1 MTAAPARIRAIRGQ
15 AVSLTGNP
23 FLSEGCLQH
32 VADAL
37 ILIEDGRITDFGD
50 FSDLSDRIPAGVE
63 VVAYENALILPGL
76 IDTHVHYPQLQMIAS
91 YGEQLLAWLEKYTFP
106 AELQFADQAHAERVA
121 RLFFREILG
130 AGTTTAV
137 VYCTVHPGSVEAFFA
152 ESARFNT
159 RMIAG
164 KVLMDRNAPAG
175 LLDTA
180 QRGYDESRAL
190 IERWHGRG
198 RQHYCVTPRF
208 APSCTQA
215 QLDAAGTLMREH
227 DALFLQTHLCENT
240 DEIAWVREL
249 FPDRASYLDVY
260 VQSGL
265 VGPRTVLGHAV
276 HMSEED
282 FCTCHARGA
291 AIAHCP
297 TSNGFLGSG
306 LFRLF
311 DALDP
316 RRPVRVGLGTDVGA
330 GTTLSLLKTLGE
342 SYKVAA
348 LRGTKLDAV
357 RAFWLATLGGAEAL
371 RLDDRIGRIAPG
383 HDADLCVLDLA
394 ATPLLGFRTGTC
406 ASIEELLFVL
416 MTLGDHRTVRAT
428 WVAGEAVYDNRRAGD
443 PLVYPG
449 TDGAVGAGA

>member
-1 MTAAPARIRAIRGQ
+1 MTEAPAPVRAIRGQ

-32 VADAL
+32 FADAL
-37 ILIEDGRITDFGD
+37 ILIEDGRIAAFGD
-50 FSDLSDRIPAGVE
+50 YAELADRIPLGTE
-63 VVAYENALILPGL
+63 VTAYENALILPGL

-106 AELQFADQAHAERVA
+106 AELQFSDQAHAEKVA
-121 RLFFREILG
+121 KLFFREILG

-137 VYCTVHPGSVEAFFA
+137 VYCTVHPGSVDAFFA
-152 ESARFNT
+152 ESERFNT

-164 KVLMDRNAPAG
+164 KVLMDRNAPAA

-180 QRGYDESRAL
+180 RRGYEESKAL
-190 IERWHGRG
+190 IARWHGRG

-208 APSCTQA
+208 APCCTEA
-215 QLDAAGTLMREH
+215 QLDAAGTLLREH
-227 DALFLQTHLCENT
+227 DGLFLQTHLCENT

-249 FPDRASYLDVY
+249 FPERKSYLDVY
-260 VQSGL
+260 AHSGL
-265 VGPRTVLGHAV
+265 VGPRSVFGHAI

-282 FCTCHARGA
+282 FCTCHTSGA

-330 GTTLSLLKTLGE
+330 GTTLSLLKTLGD

-348 LRGTKLDAV
+348 LRGTKLDAEK
-357 RAFWLATLGGAEAL
+357 AFWLATLGGAQAL
-371 RLDDRIGRIAPG
+371 RLDDRIGRIAQG
-383 HDADLCVLDLA
+383 YDADLCVLDLA

-406 ASIEELLFVL
+406 GSIEELLFVL

-428 WVAGEAVYDNRRAGD
+428 WVAGEPVYDNRREGD
-443 PLVYPG
+443 PLRYP
-449 TDGAVGAGA
+449 VS